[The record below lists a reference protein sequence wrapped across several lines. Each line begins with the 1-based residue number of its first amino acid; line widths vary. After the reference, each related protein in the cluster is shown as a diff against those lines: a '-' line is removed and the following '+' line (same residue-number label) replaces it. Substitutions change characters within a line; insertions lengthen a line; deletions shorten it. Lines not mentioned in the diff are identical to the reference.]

1 MEKKEK
7 IFVQY
12 PIGVDSK
19 VDVVSEANQGVY
31 ASSFFD
37 FANASGYT
45 KDTLANLLNI
55 SVKTLSRYQQSKT
68 RMSPQNSEHLIKLY
82 ILYRKGIEVFTSID
96 SFNRWLEKPAY
107 GLSNS
112 VPFSFLNTI
121 SGIDLIMEELTKI
134 EYGDLA

>member
-7 IFVQY
+7 IFKEY
-12 PIGVDSK
+12 PLGVSSN
-19 VDVVSEANQGVY
+19 VDVVSEANMGVY
-31 ASSFFD
+31 ASNFFD

-55 SVKTLSRYQQSKT
+55 SVKTLSRYKESKT
-68 RMSPQNSEHLIKLY
+68 RMSPQNSEHLIKLF
-82 ILYRKGIEVFTSID
+82 ILYRKGIEVFSNIV
-96 SFNRWLEKPAY
+96 SFNRWLEKPSY
-107 GLSNS
+107 GLGGA

-121 SGIDLIMEELTKI
+121 SGIDLVLEELTKI